1 MGIEAEPIR
10 IAAALILD
18 AAGRTLM
25 VRKRGT
31 EALIQPGGKI
41 EPGEAPEAALAR
53 ELREELGCVVVEAV
67 FVGAF
72 AAPAVHEP
80 GRRVEAMLFRVEI
93 DGVPAAGEEIDALF
107 WLSAAEAEA
116 RQLAPLSRTHVLPLV
131 KAAAER
137 IKDAA

>member
-10 IAAALILD
+10 IASALILD

-41 EPGEAPEAALAR
+41 EAGEDPEAALAR
-53 ELREELGCVVVEAV
+53 ELREELGCEIVRSAPLGV
-67 FVGAF
+67 FG
-72 AAPAVHEP
+72 APAVHEP
-80 GRRVEAMLFRVEI
+80 GRRVEALLFRVEI
-93 DGVPAAGEEIDALF
+93 DREPAPGEEIDALF
-107 WLSAAEAEA
+107 WLTAAEAEA
-116 RQLAPLSRTHVLPLV
+116 RLLAPLSRNHVLPLV
-131 KAAAER
+131 KAAAEG

>member
-1 MGIEAEPIR
+1 MGTEAEPIR

-31 EALIQPGGKI
+31 QVLIQPGGKI
-41 EPGEAPEAALAR
+41 DPGESAEMALAR
-53 ELREELGCVVVEAV
+53 ELREELGCGFLRADPI
-67 FVGAF
+67 GRF

-80 GRRVEAMLFRVEI
+80 GRRVEADVFCVEI
-93 DGVPAAGEEIDALF
+93 DREPVAGEEIEALF
-107 WLSAAEAEA
+107 WLTAEEAEA
-116 RQLAPLSRTHVLPLV
+116 ALIAPLSRNHVLPLV

-137 IKDAA
+137 TKDAA